1 MRTNDDSTPRAA
13 RGMHAGTPSADGAHI
28 FLCVALSLV
37 MCARTFVR
45 ALDLDA
51 RLGAKETKIG
61 KACVGFATLYVYVV
75 TYVALRASNAL
86 LTAPGSS
93 FHFVC
98 VLVPFELMLV
108 AASAAN
114 GTLRGGE
121 GKACALSIAASATS
135 AALPRGTLSRLTNSL
150 ALVIGFAHA
159 RFGGEL
165 IGFALSACAYAG
177 GRLATRA
184 GEDIYFSSWA
194 GTIAVEIIS
203 LCLVKFALPSLGT
216 NESAARV
223 AARRKLAAS
232 KKLA

>member
-1 MRTNDDSTPRAA
+1 MTTFQRARSPRIA
-13 RGMHAGTPSADGAHI
+13 MHAGTPSGEGAHVI
-28 FLCVALSLV
+28 LCVALSLV

-45 ALDLDA
+45 ACALDA
-51 RLGAKETKIG
+51 RVGAKETKVG
-61 KACVGFATLYVYVV
+61 KACVGFAILYVYVV
-75 TYVALRASNAL
+75 TYVALRASNVV

-98 VLVPFELMLV
+98 VLVPFELLLV

-135 AALPRGTLSRLTNSL
+135 AVLPRGIFARVTNSL
-150 ALVIGFAHA
+150 ALVIGFTHA
-159 RFGGEL
+159 RFGGAA

-177 GRLATRA
+177 GRLTTRA

-194 GTIAVEIIS
+194 GTIAVEVIS
-203 LCLVKFALPSLGT
+203 LCLVKFVLPFGAIG
-216 NESAARV
+216 NESAARI
-223 AARRKLAAS
+223 AARRSLAAS